1 MTAPS
6 SIDKAML
13 PQSPFLTEQDDQPI
27 EVNIGPEDGE
37 DIFEIEVEIEEEP
50 SFDANITEFGF

>member
-37 DIFEIEVEIEEEP
+37 DIFELK
-50 SFDANITEFGF
+50 